1 MSLVVD
7 FAYVIDCTA
16 SMGKWIEQ
24 TKTDIRIVV
33 DTITTTYPQI
43 QFRLGC
49 VAYRD
54 WTDGN
59 KRLQAL
65 EFTTNVRRF
74 KSWIGKLTA
83 GSPNGDAAEDVLGGL
98 QCASTLDWSS
108 DCRVLF
114 HICDAPPHNTMYHD
128 LESEESLE
136 RGDSW
141 PNGYN
146 AEYGGSPDPHD
157 YHKIVLRALKDQHI
171 RLCIAKLNK
180 SVTKMIRVFKEYSS
194 SIDSQVEER
203 ALHNVSDLLGV
214 VVEVLT
220 DSIMRVDFASL
231 DLHDLSEL
239 SKVKTWNPLNAKKR
253 EFQCFCGIDFGTDGT
268 TYAIALP
275 SGKIIMNKMFAS
287 DLHLKDRTNLLLH
300 PKTHKV
306 IAFGKKATDLY
317 TSTKNKKSLYFERF
331 KMSLYDEELSFKAPY
346 NIMDDPE

>member
-98 QCASTLDWSS
+98 QCASTLNWSS

-114 HICDAPPHNTMYHD
+114 HICDAPPHNKMYHD
-128 LESEESLE
+128 NGVS
-136 RGDSW
+136 DNW
-141 PNGYN
+141 PDGYN
-146 AEYGGSPDPHD
+146 GSEGGSADPHD
-157 YHKIVLRALKDQHI
+157 YHKIVLQNLVNKNI
-171 RLCIAKLNK
+171 RLCIAKLND
-180 SVTKMIRVFKEYSS
+180 SVTKMIRVFHEYSS
-194 SIDSQVEER
+194 CIDLLVEER
-203 ALHNVSDLLGV
+203 
-214 VVEVLT
+214 
-220 DSIMRVDFASL
+220 
-231 DLHDLSEL
+231 EL
-239 SKVKTWNPLNAKKR
+239 N
-253 EFQCFCGIDFGTDGT
+253 
-268 TYAIALP
+268 
-275 SGKIIMNKMFAS
+275 
-287 DLHLKDRTNLLLH
+287 
-300 PKTHKV
+300 
-306 IAFGKKATDLY
+306 
-317 TSTKNKKSLYFERF
+317 
-331 KMSLYDEELSFKAPY
+331 
-346 NIMDDPE
+346 

>member
-114 HICDAPPHNTMYHD
+114 HICDAPPHNLMYHD
-128 LESEESLE
+128 GVS
-136 RGDSW
+136 DYW
-141 PNGYN
+141 PYGYN
-146 AEYGGSPDPHD
+146 GDYGGSPDPHD
-157 YHKIVLRALKDQHI
+157 YHKIVLQALKEKNI
-171 RLCIAKLNK
+171 RLCIAKLK
-180 SVTKMIRVFKEYSS
+180 TSVDKMIRVFQAYSS
-194 SIDSQVEER
+194 LIGLQVEER
-203 ALHNVSDLLGV
+203 KLNNVFDLLTA

-220 DSIMRVDFASL
+220 DAIMRVDVASL
-231 DLHDLSEL
+231 DSRDI
-239 SKVKTWNPLNAKKR
+239 SKLTKVQTWNPLNAKKR
-253 EFQCFCGIDFGTDGT
+253 QFQCFCGLDFGTDGT
-268 TYAIALP
+268 TFDIALP
-275 SGKIIMNKMFAS
+275 SGKIIMNK
-287 DLHLKDRTNLLLH
+287 
-300 PKTHKV
+300 
-306 IAFGKKATDLY
+306 
-317 TSTKNKKSLYFERF
+317 
-331 KMSLYDEELSFKAPY
+331 
-346 NIMDDPE
+346 